1 MLEFLKEDSI
11 FSSTRLVL
19 ILMTMCVMT
28 LSAGMLF
35 YIIWNTIKGIPVE
48 WTGVTLFLGG
58 NSAMLGTVMYGK
70 VKQKGI
76 ELGNKEKIINK
87 NSDT

>member
-19 ILMTMCVMT
+19 ILTMVCVMA

-35 YIIWNTIKGIPVE
+35 YIIWNTVKGMSVE
-48 WTGVTLFLGG
+48 WTGVTLLLGG

-76 ELGNKEKIINK
+76 ELENKK
-87 NSDT
+87 